1 MFYQFQ
7 DPLLIKQK
15 QFEVLFHK
23 SRFQEWLNERSYLML
38 YIWVANVVTLQNIF
52 FDVIKLSFLEYLQ
65 SKSQKIKVFDSNK
78 EASDDIFRCVDF
90 STPIVQNL

>member
-1 MFYQFQ
+1 
-7 DPLLIKQK
+7 
-15 QFEVLFHK
+15 
-23 SRFQEWLNERSYLML
+23 ML

>member
-1 MFYQFQ
+1 MTQWKVIF
-7 DPLLIKQK
+7 D
-15 QFEVLFHK
+15 VV
-23 SRFQEWLNERSYLML
+23 
-38 YIWVANVVTLQNIF
+38 IWVANVVTLQNIF